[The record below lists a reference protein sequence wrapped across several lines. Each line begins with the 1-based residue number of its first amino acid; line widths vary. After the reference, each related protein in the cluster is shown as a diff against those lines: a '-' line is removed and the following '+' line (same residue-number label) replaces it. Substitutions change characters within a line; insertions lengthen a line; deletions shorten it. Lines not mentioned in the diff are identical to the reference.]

1 MSLDME
7 ATLSTLL
14 VGKEEIEE
22 IEKDSTEIERQRRK
36 NGALKQARKSWS
48 TARSTGGQGRS
59 IAQSTDVHDVHR
71 RRTIDRTVDCG

>member
-22 IEKDSTEIERQRRK
+22 IEEENIEI
-36 NGALKQARKSWS
+36 
-48 TARSTGGQGRS
+48 GR
-59 IAQSTDVHDVHR
+59 
-71 RRTIDRTVDCG
+71 